1 MKYFLSYWLIFS
13 AVFFSAAQ
21 MQAQCDDVF
30 AANFDPSDSLSAN
43 CRYPISVQNPDFLF
57 ELPNTVEE
65 TSGLVFFDGLLWTH
79 NDSGGEAVLYGI
91 DTTTGE
97 ISRRLLFSGI
107 KNTDW
112 EDVALHEHYL
122 FIGDFG
128 NNSGSRK
135 NLLIHRV
142 NRMDIP
148 PKGDAELSI
157 ETIHFSFED
166 QTDYTVNWKSNN
178 FDCEAM
184 VAGKDQLYLF
194 SKNRGD
200 QQSRLY
206 TLPIE
211 PGKHTAKLLG
221 RFDGR
226 GLITGADYDSE
237 RNQLALVGYTY
248 KTWKPFVWLF
258 YGFENENFM
267 DANKRRIDLP
277 NLLTTQIEGVAFV
290 NPWQIMISAE
300 RSKSFTARAF
310 KMDLELF
317 LNPFDL
323 ALHKG
328 ELLKVNKNDN
338 ERRIFTININQFK
351 NGDYR
356 LVYFDESDR
365 IVNEEVFKTDEMNS
379 TLFLELMPESE
390 TVKAVF
396 FGKRKIY
403 YCYFK

>member
-1 MKYFLSYWLIFS
+1 DSFS
-13 AVFFSAAQ
+13 VS
-21 MQAQCDDVF
+21 CK
-30 AANFDPSDSLSAN
+30 
-43 CRYPISVQNPDFLF
+43 YPITIQNPDFLF
-57 ELPNTVEE
+57 ELPKAVEE
-65 TSGLVFFDGLLWTH
+65 SSGLVFFDGLLWTH
-79 NDSGGEAVLYGI
+79 NDSGGDAALYGI
-91 DTTTGE
+91 DTATGE
-97 ISRRLLFSGI
+97 ISRRLFFPEI
-107 KNTDW
+107 KNIDW
-112 EDVALHEHYL
+112 EEVALHEDYL

-135 NLLIHRV
+135 NLLIYRV
-142 NRMDIP
+142 SRMDIP
-148 PKGDAELSI
+148 PKGDAELST
-157 ETIHFSFED
+157 ETIYFSFED

-200 QQSRLY
+200 QQSKLY

-211 PGKHTAKLLG
+211 PGKHTAKLVG
-221 RFDGR
+221 RFDSH
-226 GLITGADYDSE
+226 GLITGADYNSE

-267 DANKRRIDLP
+267 EANKRRIDLP

-310 KMDLELF
+310 KMDLEPF
-317 LNPFDL
+317 LNPFHL

-328 ELLKVNKNDN
+328 ELLDVNKKDI
-338 ERRIFTININQFK
+338 ERRIFTINSDQFK

-356 LVYFDESDR
+356 LVYFDKNDR
-365 IVNEEVFKTDEMNS
+365 IVNEEVFKTDEINS
-379 TLFLELMPESE
+379 TLFLKLMPESE
-390 TVKAVF
+390 SVKAVF
-396 FGKRKIY
+396 YGKRKIY